1 MISIKSEWQNIRRY
15 VPELA
20 RWLFSEPRRVWLT
33 LAAIGLVCGIAV
45 FLPICGETA
54 LRWSGMLIELLGIGT
69 VVIGLRSKQLLFKRR
84 GVLGHLADWL
94 KRRPQYNPKPQV
106 IQLQGA
112 SSVAVVGAAKASV
125 WRGVPQGSPLEQRVT
140 ALEQN
145 LETVRREQRQLEN
158 ELAVEVRNS
167 QQALAAESQARMVE
181 DGNLKKQVEELG
193 AGGLHLEIM
202 GIVWLVAGVILAT
215 VSSDLAPF
223 ISVPTPR
230 CPNG

>member
-1 MISIKSEWQNIRRY
+1 MISIKTEWQNLRRY
-15 VPELA
+15 IPAFA

-33 LAAIGLVCGIAV
+33 LGAIGLTCGISLL
-45 FLPICGETA
+45 LPICRETA
-54 LRWSGMLIELLGIGT
+54 FRWSGMLIELLGIGT

-106 IQLQGA
+106 IKLQGA

-202 GIVWLVAGVILAT
+202 CIT
-215 VSSDLAPF
+215 HNF
-223 ISVPTPR
+223 I
-230 CPNG
+230 